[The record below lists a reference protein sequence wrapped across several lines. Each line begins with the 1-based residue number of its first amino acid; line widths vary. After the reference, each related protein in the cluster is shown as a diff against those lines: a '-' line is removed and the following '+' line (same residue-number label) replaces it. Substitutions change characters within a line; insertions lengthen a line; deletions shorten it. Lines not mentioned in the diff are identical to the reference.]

1 MGCQCRFLRGFYL
14 FFIRWLNFVEI
25 LLLGGN
31 ADDAISPSSSTDRF
45 FFKPTLTSNS
55 FPRRTGMVASIVAAN
70 YWGFDYVSKNICYT
84 YGSDH
89 HLILEVSV
97 VILSWYFVLNYPI
110 LCYTYQQV
118 CQVVEIHSR
127 LPQWSPHR
135 LETWW
140 IHGRDG
146 GGWCWWC
153 LEGWDLTKIS
163 DRESGHQAEAT
174 LTTAIW
180 VNWREESVYDGP
192 LLTYHSGYSATMS
205 HDTISAMDICKFSLL
220 E

>member
-1 MGCQCRFLRGFYL
+1 MAEFFWNPSVGKYRRCNISVILHWPFLL
-14 FFIRWLNFVEI
+14 QAHVDIKFISKEDRDGGQHCCGKLMKVLIMFPGIE
-25 LLLGGN
+25 LL
-31 ADDAISPSSSTDRF
+31 
-45 FFKPTLTSNS
+45 
-55 FPRRTGMVASIVAAN
+55 
-70 YWGFDYVSKNICYT
+70 YT

-118 CQVVEIHSR
+118 CQIVEIHSR
-127 LPQWSPHR
+127 LPQWSPRR

-140 IHGRDG
+140 IHGGGG